1 VGLMAPGPP
10 KRNVNLPLISHVSNG
25 RDAVA
30 HSSEN
35 ADCSDEEL
43 LALFRQGTQEAFG
56 ALVRR
61 YEGELYGYLR
71 RYLGDRDLADD
82 VFQNTFLQLYTKIH
96 KYEAGRPVR
105 PWLYAIATNQ
115 AIDAMRRQGRHQTVK
130 LHAEGDDVGDADM
143 PHLLTL
149 LESRGPGPLEQL
161 QSEERK
167 QLIRAT
173 VERLPD
179 FLKQVVILAYYQG
192 LKYKEIADI
201 MGIPVGTVKS
211 RLHTALCRLHEA
223 WSSEPALK
231 E

>member
-1 VGLMAPGPP
+1 
-10 KRNVNLPLISHVSNG
+10 
-25 RDAVA
+25 VA
-30 HSSEN
+30 SSSPY

-43 LALFRQGTQEAFG
+43 LALFRQGTHEAFG

-61 YEGELYGYLR
+61 YEGEMYGYLR

-96 KYEAGRPVR
+96 QYEAGRPVK

-115 AIDAMRRQGRHQTVK
+115 AIDAMRRQGRHQTVRFTPDG
-130 LHAEGDDVGDADM
+130 EDADGDM
-143 PHLLTL
+143 PNLLTL
-149 LESRGPGPLEQL
+149 LESRGPGPLESL

-167 QLIRAT
+167 QMIRAS
-173 VERLPD
+173 VEKLPD

-192 LKYKEIADI
+192 LKYKDIADI
-201 MGIPVGTVKS
+201 LSIPVGTVKS
-211 RLHTALCRLHEA
+211 RLHTALCKLHEA
-223 WSSEPALK
+223 WITEPAIN